1 MGKALYRVLTEGK
14 EVAGM
19 KNPGKDEIIELSD
32 AQAEH
37 PLRIGHIE
45 DAVKDPAPPVV
56 QEPAPAKKL
65 KGSSTAVGD
74 GEATG
79 TLTITE

>member
-1 MGKALYRVLTEGK
+1 MGKALYRILTDGK

-45 DAVKDPAPPVV
+45 NAVKDQAPAIETPP
-56 QEPAPAKKL
+56 PAKKL